1 MCLGLPMT
9 IIETDGISAL
19 CEFRGKRR
27 RVSVLLLSRPSAR
40 TKVLVH
46 VDTAIRLLD
55 DQEAQLISSAIEGI
69 GAALNGEDCDRF
81 FADLIDREPT
91 LPEHLRPDTACGHLR
106 RSMTNRVTSTG
117 ETTGEARRQV
127 SDPNCQLFMTA
138 DVPSEDSALDS

>member
-27 RVSVLLLSRPSAR
+27 RVWVFLLSRPIACA
-40 TKVLVH
+40 KVLVH

-55 DQEAQLISSAIEGI
+55 DEEAQLIGDAIEGI

-91 LPEHLRPDTACGHLR
+91 LPVHLRLDQASGHLR
-106 RSMTNRVTSTG
+106 LPNTSHETSTDLKK
-117 ETTGEARRQV
+117 TTVKLEDDPVIHKIIV
-127 SDPNCQLFMTA
+127 SR
-138 DVPSEDSALDS
+138 S